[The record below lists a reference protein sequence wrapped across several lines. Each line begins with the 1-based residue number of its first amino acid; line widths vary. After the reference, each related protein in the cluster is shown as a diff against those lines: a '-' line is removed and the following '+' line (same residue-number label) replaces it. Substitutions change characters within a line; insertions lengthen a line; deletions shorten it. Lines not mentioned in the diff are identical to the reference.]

1 MKGKTCCDAM
11 RYHSSNH
18 CPVHSSPFEC
28 PDWLILHD
36 ETTGDYSFT
45 NEMVISAYNS
55 AIGDRRQQEENVY
68 AVLKKLKDFLLAL
81 NATAP
86 Y

>member
-1 MKGKTCCDAM
+1 
-11 RYHSSNH
+11 
-18 CPVHSSPFEC
+18 
-28 PDWLILHD
+28 
-36 ETTGDYSFT
+36 
-45 NEMVISAYNS
+45 MVISAYNS